1 MVCANDRLWAA
12 AAANAGSALAGLFVR
27 AAAGV
32 NSTGVHRVDR
42 EWLRAKGMVEVS
54 EFGRGADLSSRTMID
69 VAIGVLVGWRG
80 CSQREAFEELAGAVR
95 ETGVGIGSIAR
106 ALVELACGTD
116 QSAAH
121 RAVALRLWGD
131 VMPRRSALV
140 SASRN

>member
-1 MVCANDRLWAA
+1 MRVRVCPVAVTGA
-12 AAANAGSALAGLFVR
+12 SALPVC
-27 AAAGV
+27 
-32 NSTGVHRVDR
+32 SS
-42 EWLRAKGMVEVS
+42 LRRLVFIAQGYTEVSGNDGGAKGTDEVS
-54 EFGRGADLSSRTMID
+54 EFGRGADPSSRTVID

-80 CSQREAFEELAGAVR
+80 CSPREAFEELAGAVR

-116 QSAAH
+116 QSAQH
-121 RAVALRLWGD
+121 HAVALHLWGD